1 MPLTVSRENRREFT
15 VIAIIGEVDLN
26 GVPRLGE
33 NIEEAF
39 HRKAPQLIFDLS
51 RMNFID
57 SSGLRVLV
65 RAGAKAAECGGT
77 CALCCLCP
85 TPRRILNLTGIDA
98 AFDIYPSVDAAMA
111 GGPMESRAS
120 LSLS

>member
-15 VIAIIGEVDLN
+15 VIAIIGEVDRN

-33 NIEEAF
+33 YIDEAF
-39 HRKAPQLIFDLS
+39 RRKTPQLIFDLS
-51 RMNFID
+51 RMSFID

-65 RAGAKAAECGGT
+65 QAGAKAAKCGGS

-98 AFDIYPSVDAAMA
+98 AFDIYPSLDAAMA
-111 GGPMESRAS
+111 GGPLESRAS
-120 LSLS
+120 LTFS